1 MRPKEVEADIYVA
14 RSSGV
19 IKIKGKRFDY
29 SRGLTVVRAGDPLL
43 LALPDKFIPLP
54 GHVTV
59 PERT

>member
-1 MRPKEVEADIYVA
+1 MKPKEVEADIYVA

-19 IKIKGKRFDY
+19 VKIKGKRVDY
-29 SRGLTVVRAGDPLL
+29 RRGLTVVRAGDPLL

-54 GHVTV
+54 QNTV